1 MDVVSYKMIESDMR
15 CDNVTLADVW
25 REYADIAGAENPEKP
40 WILNDWDVWMPNPH
54 FKGDRGPHP
63 ED

>member
-1 MDVVSYKMIESDMR
+1 MIESDMR